1 MNRARRLAG
10 AWRFA
15 PPPSPPGLVVDFGSD
30 RLRTAVAAALARTRA
45 PGAQVVVRRRGE
57 LLWAARTA
65 GVAATDRFVLAST
78 TKPVVATLLCMLGE
92 RGALDLDAPVSTW
105 LPGLPPALT
114 PRLLLAHRSGLRD
127 YTKDRRIARR
137 MNGGDPAYAWTRG
150 ELIDAIVRAGAEREP
165 DRRFAYRNGNYV
177 IAAEIAERAG
187 GRDIGALLDELIARP
202 LGLETMSFSGSRLVT
217 PHLVMLRR
225 AVDLLAVTGGRVPSD
240 AIGPVWGDGG
250 VAASAADL
258 ARFFEALFAGE
269 LVTPAMLGQMVARR
283 SRMGRGTGYGLGLT
297 IQRRAGATLAGHDGM
312 YFGWTASASID
323 DATATT
329 VVALVGAARLPVPAT
344 VVANAARDALPQVI
358 GTAAPETRIPAPGSA
373 GTSTVRRL
381 GRPRSSP

>member
-202 LGLETMSFSGSRLVT
+202 LGLETMSFSGSRT
-217 PHLVMLRR
+217 R
-225 AVDLLAVTGGRVPSD
+225 D
-240 AIGPVWGDGG
+240 
-250 VAASAADL
+250 
-258 ARFFEALFAGE
+258 
-269 LVTPAMLGQMVARR
+269 
-283 SRMGRGTGYGLGLT
+283 
-297 IQRRAGATLAGHDGM
+297 
-312 YFGWTASASID
+312 TASGD
-323 DATATT
+323 
-329 VVALVGAARLPVPAT
+329 
-344 VVANAARDALPQVI
+344 
-358 GTAAPETRIPAPGSA
+358 AAPR
-373 GTSTVRRL
+373 
-381 GRPRSSP
+381 GRPAGGHGRARAE